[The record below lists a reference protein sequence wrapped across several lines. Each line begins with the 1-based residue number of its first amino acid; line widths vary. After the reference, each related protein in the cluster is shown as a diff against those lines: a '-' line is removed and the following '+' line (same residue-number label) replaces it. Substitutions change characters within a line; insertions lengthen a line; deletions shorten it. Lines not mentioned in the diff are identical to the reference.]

1 MKTLLK
7 LQRVKLTVVF
17 IFMVSTLIGCSSAE
31 NLQSQ
36 VSGTWDR
43 TQGDGTVEINLAKD
57 PNILKLYDKIYPA
70 SIAKID
76 KGTFTVYLKV
86 ETTAGQMED
95 WTLRQI
101 WDDNGS
107 SFKIDFHHN
116 GTKEIL
122 EARTN
127 T

>member
-1 MKTLLK
+1 MKSLLE
-7 LQRVKLTVVF
+7 LQRVILTVLF
-17 IFMVSTLIGCSSAE
+17 IFTVSIMFGCSSAE

-36 VSGTWDR
+36 VSGTWER
-43 TQGDGTVEINLAKD
+43 AQSDGTVEINLGKD
-57 PNILKLYDKIYPA
+57 PNTMKIDDIIYPA
-70 SIAKID
+70 TIEKID
-76 KGTFTVYLKV
+76 EGTFSLYLKI
-86 ETTAGQMED
+86 EIKAGQMED

-107 SFKIDFHHN
+107 SFKIAFNHN

>member
-1 MKTLLK
+1 MKRMRK
-7 LQRVKLTVVF
+7 LQHLGLPIIFLFTVSV
-17 IFMVSTLIGCSSAE
+17 LIGCSSAE

-36 VSGTWDR
+36 VSGTWKR
-43 TQGDGTVEINLAKD
+43 AQGDGTVEINLAQN
-57 PNILKLYDKIYPA
+57 PNTLIINENIYPA
-70 SIAKID
+70 TIEKID
-76 KGTFTVYLKV
+76 EGTFSVHLKV
-86 ETTAGQMED
+86 ENKTGQMED
-95 WTLRQI
+95 WILRQI

-107 SFKIDFHHN
+107 SFKIAFTQN